1 MACTY
6 LALPALRKALLSA
19 NDLAGVAEEAFRPF
33 DLSQLRRLPRETDRP
48 ALTDARRAGAHAAT
62 RRTVQPPAV
71 RPTLFARQPVTL
83 SRRIVMRAPRQAD

>member
-33 DLSQLRRLPRETDRP
+33 DLSQLRHLPRETDSP
-48 ALTDARRAGAHAAT
+48 AVTEARRARALEAYL
-62 RRTVQPPAV
+62 AV
-71 RPTLFARQPVTL
+71 REQKNAEEARE
-83 SRRIVMRAPRQAD
+83 